1 MKKILDDVRRDA
13 IRKSK
18 AANTED
24 LHLLTDTAVYIDS
37 LVKTRDLH
45 GLSAMEQAVK
55 DSPSEFFRS
64 VCTFISDPY
73 DLDDAIELVTNE
85 YWSRDLQ
92 GVQAMT
98 AYIYIRAALYISDPE
113 HLLSDGF
120 RYLLQSLLPPGSL
133 RREFKELTERTYREM
148 ESRHEKEVSESFSHI
163 IWPVFQD
170 EEILENIHA
179 LEWVLGRLPD
189 RDVQRLLRDM
199 DMNTVSACICAL
211 GEDVRDRVIRNLSRR
226 SGTTAKETA
235 VQLHPIS
242 KKTAS
247 QSISNMLLVL
257 GRLEASGEIRIL

>member
-1 MKKILDDVRRDA
+1 M
-13 IRKSK
+13 
-18 AANTED
+18 
-24 LHLLTDTAVYIDS
+24 
-37 LVKTRDLH
+37 
-45 GLSAMEQAVK
+45 
-55 DSPSEFFRS
+55 
-64 VCTFISDPY
+64 
-73 DLDDAIELVTNE
+73 
-85 YWSRDLQ
+85 
-92 GVQAMT
+92 
-98 AYIYIRAALYISDPE
+98 
-113 HLLSDGF
+113 
-120 RYLLQSLLPPGSL
+120 
-133 RREFKELTERTYREM
+133 
-148 ESRHEKEVSESFSHI
+148 
-163 IWPVFQD
+163 
-170 EEILENIHA
+170 LENIHA

>member
-1 MKKILDDVRRDA
+1 MKKTLDDVRRDA
-13 IRKSK
+13 IRKLK

-24 LHLLTDTAVYIDS
+24 LHFLTDTAVYIDS

-64 VCTFISDPY
+64 VCTFLSNPY

-85 YWSRDLQ
+85 YWSRNLQ

-98 AYIYIRAALYISDPE
+98 AYIYIRTALYISDPE
-113 HLLSDGF
+113 HLLSAGF

-133 RREFKELTERTYREM
+133 RREFEELTERTYQEM
-148 ESRHEKEVSESFSHI
+148 ESRHEKEISESSSHI
-163 IWPVFQD
+163 IWPLFQD
-170 EEILENIHA
+170 EEMLENIHA
-179 LEWVLGRLPD
+179 LESVLGRLPNLY
-189 RDVQRLLRDM
+189 VQRLLQDM
-199 DMNTVSACICAL
+199 DINTVSVCICAL
-211 GEDVRDRVIRNLSRR
+211 GEDVRDRVMRNLSRR
-226 SGTTAKETA
+226 NGTAVKETA

-257 GRLEASGEIRIL
+257 GRLEASGEIIIL